1 MAVITFPI
9 DIGDQCTACGESTA
23 FGSGRY
29 VNRVPSG
36 TEFFNGWMCTDCN
49 TPDEEDMCTCENCE
63 GCEELRDYERDDN
76 MCAWCGERHA
86 DSEAYD
92 TAHPWEAE

>member
-1 MAVITFPI
+1 VTVTFPI

-36 TEFFNGWMCTDCN
+36 TEFFNGYMCAECME
-49 TPDEEDMCTCENCE
+49 PDEEDMCICESCE
-63 GCEELRDYERDDN
+63 GCEGLRDFDREDT
-76 MCAWCGERHA
+76 MCAWCGEGHA
-86 DSEAYD
+86 DEEAYD
-92 TAHPWEAE
+92 IVHPWEAE